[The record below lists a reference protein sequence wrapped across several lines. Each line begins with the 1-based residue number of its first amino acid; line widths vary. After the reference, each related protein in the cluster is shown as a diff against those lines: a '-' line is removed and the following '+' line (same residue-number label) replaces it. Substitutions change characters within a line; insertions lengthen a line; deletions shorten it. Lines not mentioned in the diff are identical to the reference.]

1 MLLKWSNFVLGLG
14 FCSWT
19 KPCSKKNFNIQHKI
33 EIQAYFPTLMIVVAL
48 LKGAPHTW
56 IQGAYVLQCT
66 YFYEWSKS
74 QESRDIMSWSI
85 TIIYLFI
92 YLFIFFGGVGIC
104 LICCWH
110 GMNNQSNIFFSF
122 LLFHCMDLMW
132 VCHVLLLAPLNLQIT
147 RHYQTLERCSML
159 SW

>member
-1 MLLKWSNFVLGLG
+1 
-14 FCSWT
+14 
-19 KPCSKKNFNIQHKI
+19 
-33 EIQAYFPTLMIVVAL
+33 MIVVAL

-92 YLFIFFGGVGIC
+92 YLFVVG
-104 LICCWH
+104 
-110 GMNNQSNIFFSF
+110 M
-122 LLFHCMDLMW
+122 
-132 VCHVLLLAPLNLQIT
+132 A
-147 RHYQTLERCSML
+147 
-159 SW
+159 